1 MFTIVKNYFYIYMK
15 TINNWSNQL
24 SLANPSYRLIQ
35 LMIQS
40 KLIPHKSFKHFID
53 NHYDQKQFKRMFNL
67 LCFIQILLIIRFIA
81 SIILPYE
88 LAIKIVQPL
97 FSSDA
102 NYRAFSL
109 ALTEKL
115 FAPIICLY
123 DEHEKF
129 RENFLKAKQRQQQHL
144 TTNNPLFV
152 KKFNH
157 NNDKQ
162 QKSYLR
168 LCFFINLMMTLLKFS
183 MILSTFIWIIITIV
197 DFIISNQIDNNNG
210 YTLITIIIWFIWEL
224 ITIITGSIIY
234 IFGTIA
240 TQFFI
245 VTVIR
250 WNLQYKK
257 IDEKFQ
263 SQRMIYNY
271 KNNNH
276 IKCINNS
283 FIIFRQLVKINQ
295 QILSTSKQTIIIVE
309 SFYSLFTIM
318 LYSLFFQLKY
328 LYIFVFIFINSRLNQ
343 SRFNRKKF
351 LHYSIFQFHWIELS
365 YQLEDNQIGFDCGH
379 KFIFTFKI
387 IFKFI
392 IYFLFNAFIF
402 INLFRNYIFSE

>member
-1 MFTIVKNYFYIYMK
+1 M
-15 TINNWSNQL
+15 
-24 SLANPSYRLIQ
+24 
-35 LMIQS
+35 
-40 KLIPHKSFKHFID
+40 
-53 NHYDQKQFKRMFNL
+53 
-67 LCFIQILLIIRFIA
+67 
-81 SIILPYE
+81 
-88 LAIKIVQPL
+88 
-97 FSSDA
+97 
-102 NYRAFSL
+102 
-109 ALTEKL
+109 
-115 FAPIICLY
+115 
-123 DEHEKF
+123 
-129 RENFLKAKQRQQQHL
+129 
-144 TTNNPLFV
+144 
-152 KKFNH
+152 KKFNQ

-162 QKSYLR
+162 QKFYLR

-210 YTLITIIIWFIWEL
+210 YILITIIIWFIWEL

-240 TQFFI
+240 TQLFI
-245 VTVIR
+245 ITVIR

-283 FIIFRQLVKINQ
+283 IIIFRQLVKINQ

-318 LYSLFFQLKY
+318 LYSLFVIIIDDRTDSFLFTVSIEIFIYCIIITSLYFITWALANQSSRKLIGLVRFY
-328 LYIFVFIFINSRLNQ
+328 LYKQPLKQ
-343 SRFNRKKF
+343 SRKKF
-351 LHYSIFQFHWIELS
+351 IHYSIFQFHWIELS